1 MSTTFIRSRRPLLV
15 MLLGAL
21 FVGILFLAGL
31 GPWPA
36 GSSFAFAQ
44 GAPGSTNSEHRFR
57 ELEQR
62 VKILELENE
71 TLDRRLH
78 LEAER
83 SGRLFEDLDRR
94 VHVLEQHPAAPA
106 EPAATQEPK
115 RPAIDAYCSDP
126 YIQLG
131 PGAGRLKPGCDPT
144 GNPCDAPW
152 AVDARGIRTVLP
164 ACAQSLE
171 SNAGGCDSRY
181 YVDPNGVKRF
191 KPECL

>member
-1 MSTTFIRSRRPLLV
+1 MSTIVRLRRPLLPV
-15 MLLGAL
+15 LLGAP
-21 FVGILFLAGL
+21 FVVILFLAGV
-31 GPWPA
+31 GPWPG

-71 TLDRRLH
+71 TLDRRLR
-78 LEAER
+78 LEAEH

-94 VHVLEQHPAAPA
+94 VRVLEQHPAAPA
-106 EPAATQEPK
+106 EPAANKEQK
-115 RPAIDAYCSDP
+115 SPAIDAYCSDP
-126 YIQLG
+126 FIQLASG
-131 PGAGRLKPGCDPT
+131 VRRLKPGCDAT

-164 ACAQSLE
+164 ACVQSLE
-171 SNAGGCDSRY
+171 SNAGGCDSPY
-181 YVDPNGVKRF
+181 YVDPKGVKRF